1 MSTIKNEKNNF
12 FFDNNYKFDLSKE
25 KIILEPNNH
34 QSNSSSTS
42 ETFENDIFSDEENID
57 FNQDFFPQT
66 KEIKLTDMLVDNWQE
81 KIKAFCEDIKKELII
96 KAINYNYNF
105 SNKK

>member
-96 KAINYNYNF
+96 KAINYKF